1 MNFFQLKITDN
12 QDEKNLCENEA
23 VEMLL

>member
-1 MNFFQLKITDN
+1 MNFFQLKITHN